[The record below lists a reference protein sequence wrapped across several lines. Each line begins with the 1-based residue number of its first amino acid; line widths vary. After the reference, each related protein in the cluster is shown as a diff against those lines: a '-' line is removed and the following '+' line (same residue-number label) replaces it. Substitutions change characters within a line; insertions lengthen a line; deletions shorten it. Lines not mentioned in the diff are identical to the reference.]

1 MKIISNQNKLVK
13 IIRKE
18 RNLGF
23 VPTMGG
29 IHLGHVSMIKR
40 SINQCNKTLV
50 SIFIN
55 KPQFDRKSDFKEYP
69 RILKK
74 DISKLKRLKVDLLY
88 LPKINQM
95 YPKGSN
101 KNIRINSFG
110 KKLCG
115 KYRPWHFEA
124 VADVI
129 DRFIKIIRPKKI
141 YFGEKDIQQLI
152 IIDDFIKKNHSK
164 IKVIPC
170 KTIREKNGIAFSSR
184 NYLLSAKEKII
195 ASKIYKLLIY
205 KKKFLFKNKLSL
217 KMLKTK
223 ILKLGVNKID
233 YIEILDIN
241 KITKPFK
248 KNKKYKIFISYYLGS
263 TRLIDNI

>member
-1 MKIISNQNKLVK
+1 MKIISSKNKLVK

-29 IHLGHVSMIKR
+29 IHLGHVSMIKK

-88 LPKINQM
+88 LPKTNQM

-115 KYRPWHFEA
+115 KYRPGHFEA

-141 YFGEKDIQQLI
+141 YFGEKDMQQLI

-164 IKVIPC
+164 IKVKANTPAIH
-170 KTIREKNGIAFSSR
+170 K
-184 NYLLSAKEKII
+184 Y
-195 ASKIYKLLIY
+195 
-205 KKKFLFKNKLSL
+205 FK
-217 KMLKTK
+217 K
-223 ILKLGVNKID
+223 ILD
-233 YIEILDIN
+233 Y
-241 KITKPFK
+241 K
-248 KNKKYKIFISYYLGS
+248 S
-263 TRLIDNI
+263 DNAPTQIQDL

>member
-1 MKIISNQNKLVK
+1 MKIISSKNKLVK

-29 IHLGHVSMIKR
+29 IHLGHVSMIKK

-88 LPKINQM
+88 LPKTNQI

-115 KYRPWHFEA
+115 KYRPGHFEA

-129 DRFIKIIRPKKI
+129 DRFIKILFNNLF
-141 YFGEKDIQQLI
+141 FG
-152 IIDDFIKKNHSK
+152 
-164 IKVIPC
+164 
-170 KTIREKNGIAFSSR
+170 R
-184 NYLLSAKEKII
+184 NDKYN
-195 ASKIYKLLIY
+195 
-205 KKKFLFKNKLSL
+205 LF
-217 KMLKTK
+217 
-223 ILKLGVNKID
+223 
-233 YIEILDIN
+233 Y
-241 KITKPFK
+241 
-248 KNKKYKIFISYYLGS
+248 
-263 TRLIDNI
+263 TRFNTFV